1 MLLPVLHRPQ
11 YTPAVKATP
20 PAFACSTLWLYA
32 LQVLCGTEQGSLLM
46 WSGSLIKFSVQR
58 PSGKPCH
65 AGFVKVVM
73 LDEGAKRII
82 SAGSD
87 G

>member
-1 MLLPVLHRPQ
+1 M
-11 YTPAVKATP
+11 
-20 PAFACSTLWLYA
+20 
-32 LQVLCGTEQGSLLM
+32 LCGTEQGSLLM